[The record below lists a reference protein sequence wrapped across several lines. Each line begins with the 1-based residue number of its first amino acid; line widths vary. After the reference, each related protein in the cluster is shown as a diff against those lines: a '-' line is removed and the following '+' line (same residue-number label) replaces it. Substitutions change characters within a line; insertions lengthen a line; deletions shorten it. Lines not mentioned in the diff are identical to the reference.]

1 MIPDVKLSRET
12 IIKLNYVR
20 LVLHMLLLWA
30 CIFSFFMLAT
40 RFGVQLYYKCFLVSA
55 ALSIMNLFLTYGKP
69 SMDQSYLLRVSTDDA
84 NHNILCCLAFYIS
97 VPSAVHL
104 VPIFFRSLIFTAI
117 GLERGVLQR
126 PEFARF
132 KDLLSPYLSRLITN
146 ESAFNRLIAQSEVMA
161 GFYSLFTLFF
171 ASTRNLLSTML
182 IWQYL
187 RFRYM
192 LSGYSRIE
200 FGRIK
205 SFLDSYLLSPRSP
218 APIQAIYSKACSLL
232 HGMVQPPQQASA
244 GAAPSCVVM

>member
-97 VPSAVHL
+97 VPSAGRFTPHRLTCLKLPV
-104 VPIFFRSLIFTAI
+104 ISSLGAHFLSLT
-117 GLERGVLQR
+117 
-126 PEFARF
+126 
-132 KDLLSPYLSRLITN
+132 DLHCNWS
-146 ESAFNRLIAQSEVMA
+146 
-161 GFYSLFTLFF
+161 
-171 ASTRNLLSTML
+171 
-182 IWQYL
+182 
-187 RFRYM
+187 
-192 LSGYSRIE
+192 
-200 FGRIK
+200 
-205 SFLDSYLLSPRSP
+205 
-218 APIQAIYSKACSLL
+218 
-232 HGMVQPPQQASA
+232 
-244 GAAPSCVVM
+244 